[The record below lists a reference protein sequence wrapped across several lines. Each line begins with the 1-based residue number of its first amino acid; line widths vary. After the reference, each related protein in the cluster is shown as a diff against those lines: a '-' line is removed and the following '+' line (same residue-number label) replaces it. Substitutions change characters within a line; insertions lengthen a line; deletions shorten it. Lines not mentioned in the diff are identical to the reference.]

1 MAASALA
8 EKLAEQDRRE
18 KLILKSCPKPVV
30 LVVDDENGPR
40 QALRMLLK
48 EDYAVLLAPDVPSA
62 LAIINDQP
70 ENQPIDLIITDIR
83 MPRQTGVDL
92 LRMVKQQNPD
102 IQVIILTGY
111 GQLETATKAVEYGA
125 FAYLEKPFDN
135 DKMLSYVSA
144 ALERRAQEKERRS
157 LEYLAL
163 EANRFETLGRVV
175 SGMMHDLG
183 TPLSVLGSSIELL
196 MLNPDR
202 EGLES
207 RLQMMQNQVKHCNDL
222 FRSTMGFLRNQPG
235 ESMPFCLN
243 DMIQSCLQV
252 AQPVLRKQMVR
263 VQCDL
268 QEGAP
273 LCRGDMVLMRQA
285 LLNLI
290 TNACSAMEGQEE
302 PQELRITTTV
312 ENGEVSLSV
321 RDTGPGV
328 PEFIRQQIFETF
340 FTTKGEKGTGLG
352 LAVVKHVM
360 RRHGGSVQLMD
371 TSGRGAEF
379 VIRFPAETQYD

>member
-1 MAASALA
+1 MGASALA
-8 EKLAEQDRRE
+8 EKIAEETRRGN
-18 KLILKSCPKPVV
+18 LTLNASPKPVV

-62 LAIINDQP
+62 LAIIK
-70 ENQPIDLIITDIR
+70 EETIDLIITDIR
-83 MPRQTGVDL
+83 MPRQSGVDL

-111 GQLETATKAVEYGA
+111 GQLETATRAVEYGA

-135 DKMLSYVSA
+135 EKMLGYVAA
-144 ALERRAQEKERRS
+144 ALERHIQEKERRS

-202 EGLES
+202 EDLES

-222 FRSTMGFLRNQPG
+222 FRSTMGFLRNQSG
-235 ESMPFCLN
+235 ESTPFCLN

-252 AQPVLRKQMVR
+252 AQPALRKQMVR

-268 QEGAP
+268 QERTP
-273 LCRGDMVLMRQA
+273 VCRGDMVLMRQA

-290 TNACSAMEGQEE
+290 TNACHAMEGQED
-302 PQELRITTTV
+302 PQELRITTSV
-312 ENGEVSLSV
+312 ENGEVCLSV

-328 PEFIRQQIFETF
+328 PEFIRHQIFETF

-360 RRHGGSVQLMD
+360 RRHGGSVRLVQS
-371 TSGRGAEF
+371 SGRGAEF
-379 VIRFPAETQYD
+379 IIRFPAETPQA